1 MKLGYMIIWMWMCGL
16 HAPIFGVSSKDF
28 IKEVI
33 FQVSSDKKLLV
44 TWRLLGV
51 QRLSVLGKCKGCEV
65 EMGVAYIEK

>member
-1 MKLGYMIIWMWMCGL
+1 MKLGYMIVWVWMCGVCTL
-16 HAPIFGVSSKDF
+16 IFGVSSKDC

-44 TWRLLGV
+44 TWRLRSV
-51 QRLSVLGKCKGCEV
+51 QRLSFLGKCKGCEA

>member
-1 MKLGYMIIWMWMCGL
+1 MCGVRAL
-16 HAPIFGVSSKDF
+16 IFGVSSKDF

-44 TWRLLGV
+44 TWRLLNV
-51 QRLSVLGKCKGCEV
+51 QRLSFLGKCKGCEA